1 MFRKR
6 SKKET
11 TLWTEYPDYNPIY
24 NIDEKPLYD
33 ETRVSDEHRILGQI
47 VRDNWLLIHPLS
59 RDYML
64 SSAAEW
70 RKLLSEM
77 GLTKSS
83 LETKEHNLSNIQE
96 DYDKRTQRLLLEKD
110 AEIERLK
117 IEIDEDFQ
125 RELAE
130 KEKELEHYKMLAES
144 VSSSFNDTSLTK
156 HNLESEISDRDR
168 RIEDLEKVINDLE
181 AKCRNQ
187 EIEAMNVQTGI
198 SKNFQKQISEM
209 TNELYEK
216 QEQIEKLREI
226 LSKAKEQLI
235 SLKGRSEQFKNV
247 KDNYEDE
254 ILSLK
259 KQLEE
264 KDEKLRRVIRTIE
277 GL

>member
-70 RKLLSEM
+70 RKFLSEM

>member
-1 MFRKR
+1 LFRKR

-47 VRDNWLLIHPLS
+47 VRDDWLLIHPLS